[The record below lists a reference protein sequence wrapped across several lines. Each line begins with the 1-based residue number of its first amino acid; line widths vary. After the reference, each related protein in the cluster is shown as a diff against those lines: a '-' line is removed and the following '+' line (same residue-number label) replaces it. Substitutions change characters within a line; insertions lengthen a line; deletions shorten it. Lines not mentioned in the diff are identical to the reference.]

1 MIDIL
6 FIESAIVICTSRFH
20 KPKNCFVC
28 FVAQWTVDWLLKELK
43 IPVGII
49 VQDIEGALLREE
61 GPLTLLIEHVFWK
74 KDYFIVC
81 IIWYRD
87 IFTEKEY
94 LESSL

>member
-1 MIDIL
+1 M
-6 FIESAIVICTSRFH
+6 
-20 KPKNCFVC
+20 
-28 FVAQWTVDWLLKELK
+28 
-43 IPVGII
+43 GII

-94 LESSL
+94 LENSL